1 MDTLSLAAFMPYP
14 CLDARVAMNAAM
26 LMASPQKTVECCEV
40 HGVVCVV
47 ASFDPH
53 FAFFHKEASAM
64 EDTNADI
71 NNVLVGDGMLGELG
85 ERRATEEACN
95 EQLEVHRGMPLM
107 AIAVRFVLQS
117 LADVWP

>member
-1 MDTLSLAAFMPYP
+1 
-14 CLDARVAMNAAM
+14 
-26 LMASPQKTVECCEV
+26 VECCEV

-71 NNVLVGDGMLGELG
+71 NNVFVGDGMLGELD

-95 EQLEVHRGMPLM
+95 EQLEAHRGMPLM

-117 LADVWP
+117 LADVWPYFITNQPNSLWKTELGFSIQICS